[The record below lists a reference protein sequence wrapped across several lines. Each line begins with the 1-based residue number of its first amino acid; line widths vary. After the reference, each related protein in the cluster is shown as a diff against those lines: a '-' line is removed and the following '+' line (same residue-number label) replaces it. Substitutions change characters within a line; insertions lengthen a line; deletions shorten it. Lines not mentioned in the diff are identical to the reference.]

1 MQEEGNVRDV
11 LQQAFE
17 ALNSKDD
24 KNHYFDLHDDALIA
38 HGIPGNF
45 PVNKKEDM
53 KSTIVSMAAF
63 PDANFGFDHVT
74 VQGTEAACVFSLTGT
89 RKKNEFL
96 GVPSNDKQI
105 RIDGMIIFSL

>member
-1 MQEEGNVRDV
+1 MQEEEGNVRDV
-11 LQQAFE
+11 LQQAFQ

-38 HGIPGNF
+38 DGIPDNF

-74 VQGTEAACVFSLTGT
+74 VQGTEAACMFSMTGGLRRT
-89 RKKNEFL
+89 NFW
-96 GVPSNDKQI
+96 VYPQI
-105 RIDGMIIFSL
+105 ANRTE